1 MSTKPNQT
9 PRLMI
14 VAGEASGD
22 LHGAN
27 LVFELKK
34 LYPDILLYGLGGK
47 NMRNAGVK
55 ILTDVSELSVVGLVE
70 IIRHYPRLHGILK
83 RMISE
88 LKDNPPDLLVLI
100 DSPDF
105 NLRLAKAAK
114 QCGVKVLYYISPQI
128 WAWRS
133 SRIKTIKKCVDMMAV
148 VFPFEA
154 KIYKDAEVPVQYVG
168 HPLAKEA
175 IATISRDDLF
185 QNENLDARKKLI
197 GIFPGSRRSEI
208 ERNFPILIEA
218 AVNLALHRD
227 DVQFITPIAS
237 TLPKEFI
244 KKYIKRSPIDITTT
258 MDSIY
263 NVINAC
269 DVIAA
274 ASGTVTLQI
283 TLMQIPYLIVYK
295 ISPITYQILKRI
307 VKFKYAG
314 IANIIAN
321 KEVCREFIQNNA
333 RPQYISN
340 ELEKLLSNKN
350 YANNMKKELKKIK
363 DQLGNKSGSTEVAQ
377 LTTKLIA

>member
-175 IATISRDDLF
+175 IASISRDDLF
-185 QNENLDARKKLI
+185 KNENLDARKKLI

-208 ERNFPILIEA
+208 ERNFPILINA
-218 AVNLALHRD
+218 AVNLVQHRD

-237 TLPKEFI
+237 TLPKDFI
-244 KKYIKRSPIDITTT
+244 KKYTERSPINITIT

-307 VKFKYAG
+307 VKFKFAG

-333 RPQYISN
+333 RPLNISN
-340 ELEKLLSNKN
+340 EIEKLLSDKD
-350 YANNMKKELKKIK
+350 YANNMRKELKKIK